1 MKKILLISFVF
12 FIAINVFGQEKKVTF
27 TQFDIS
33 IPVVGNKHY
42 NETYTNGSQNKSF
55 LLPDGIS
62 SNFGFGIHCNKWVSL
77 AIHSGIDWKI
87 SESLVVVPVF
97 TNLKLSPKL
106 GLESTRIVAQLGY
119 GKSFALGRGNL
130 LGNYKKLSLGLQTDD
145 DLLIFIQVA
154 GYEFPLHNQKNIG
167 NLSFGISLITF

>member
-1 MKKILLISFVF
+1 MKKTLIFIFIIFVSNF
-12 FIAINVFGQEKKVTF
+12 SFGQEKKATF

-42 NETYTNGSQNKSF
+42 NETYNYGSQNKSF
-55 LLPDGIS
+55 LLPDGIN
-62 SNFGFGIHCNKWVSL
+62 SNFGYGIHYNKWISV
-77 AIHSGIDWKI
+77 AMHSGIDWKL
-87 SESLVVVPVF
+87 SESLVVIPVF
-97 TNLKLSPKL
+97 ANFKLSPKL

-119 GKSFALGRGNL
+119 GKSFAIGRGNL

-167 NLSFGISLITF
+167 SLSFGISLINF